1 MGSTPPSPS
10 ADAQRAA
17 SRLRRRYLT
26 ARRSKYLTGEELLEQ
41 AEWGKRTTA
50 TGTTTNRLVLIKKAQ
65 SGSFE
70 DFVAYLTAGSEG
82 YGPRTYRQE
91 IEKLEKEAEDFPWD
105 LVGYE
110 GDLGMASGIASD
122 SDLERRVQKYEDMG
136 LRVEVKSRVPA
147 IRRKIKRL
155 EKKDKGDQALYRKR
169 YDLYRKRDITHHWI
183 GGSRFILMD
192 HEEIVGSLDIGTTAI
207 KSSFQKFLENSRCP
221 EDMRDLGEIYGPAE
235 VFKVV
240 RADLDWAYRRS
251 GLGKLMYQQ
260 VIYDLKKRNSQGF
273 YFIPDKCGSIGS
285 TTEAASRVWKS
296 LAKKYPSSGECLA
309 IGLHPLKRTASEARW
324 FRGVHSRNKGLFYR
338 GARGT
343 GPNDGSG
350 LGALG
355 NGVYLTWS
363 KPMAEF
369 FAERSR
375 GQVYT
380 YKVPS
385 NLKLL
390 DAQSEE
396 MADIKA
402 EFGFAPHEYS
412 NDPAYARIVTKAVK
426 DLGYDGVISD
436 NQADGLVVFDPRKLE
451 IIGV

>member
-1 MGSTPPSPS
+1 MGSTPPSTP
-10 ADAQRAA
+10 ADSQRAV

-26 ARRSKYLTGEELLEQ
+26 ARRSKYLSGEELLEQ
-41 AEWGKRTTA
+41 VERGKRTTA
-50 TGTTTNRLVLIKKAQ
+50 TGTTPNRLVLIKQAQ

-70 DFVAYLTAGSEG
+70 DFVAYLTAGSDG
-82 YGPRTYRQE
+82 YGPRTYRHE
-91 IEKLEKEAEDFPWD
+91 IEKLEKDARDFPWD

-110 GDLGMASGIASD
+110 GDLSMASGIASD
-122 SDLERRVQKYEDMG
+122 SGLERKVQKYEDMG

-155 EKKDKGDQALYRKR
+155 EKKDKADQALYRKR
-169 YDLYRKRDITHHWI
+169 YDLYRKRDITHRWAQDHQL
-183 GGSRFILMD
+183 ILMD
-192 HEEIVGSLDIGTTAI
+192 HGEIIGHIVVVPEAMER
-207 KSSFQKFLENSRCP
+207 SFQKFLENTRCP
-221 EDMRDLGEIYGPAE
+221 EDMKTLGETYGPAE
-235 VFKVV
+235 VFKVSK
-240 RADLDWAYRRS
+240 ANLDWAYRRS

-260 VIYDLKKRNSQGF
+260 VIYELKKREPQGF
-273 YFIPDKCGSIGS
+273 YLIPDKCGSIGA
-285 TTEAASRVWKS
+285 TTEAASRVWGS
-296 LAKKYPSSGECLA
+296 LARKYPSSGECLA

-355 NGVYLTWS
+355 NGAYLTWS

-369 FAERSR
+369 FAERSG

-390 DAQSEE
+390 DAQSKE

-402 EFGFAPHEYS
+402 QFGFAPHEYS
-412 NDPAYARIVTKAVK
+412 NDPGYARIVTKAVK
-426 DLGYDGVISD
+426 DLGYDGVVSD
-436 NQADGLVVFDPRKLE
+436 NQADGLVVFDPRKLK